1 MTFLEEYYDL
11 IIRRE
16 ILVCYW
22 IKQEIKNL
30 IEDLQDPQFIYD
42 TTEFNKRLKFEETL
56 CLQSKAPYYM
66 KPIKLLPWQ
75 KAFWESLYSFKM
87 ADTKFRR
94 FTEALLEVARKNGK
108 STMFA
113 ADANYDLFMGE
124 GGEDICCASND
135 DRQAK

>member
-75 KAFWESLYSFKM
+75 KAGYSV
-87 ADTKFRR
+87 
-94 FTEALLEVARKNGK
+94 L
-108 STMFA
+108 
-113 ADANYDLFMGE
+113 
-124 GGEDICCASND
+124 
-135 DRQAK
+135 